1 MARARGANAVMAAAF
16 ETTYGTPPVAGY
28 KKLPFVSS
36 ALGDEQNLIMVF
48 PSPMP
53 RGDDVGCNVGAGDTY
68 RSIYATRYGD
78 LNVTPEQALEIAVYQ
93 IEQRYPRRG

>member
-36 ALGDEQNLIMVF
+36 ALGDEQIDLGALGKAGKGIHLGDEGSRGLSAPCPTTIGRW
-48 PSPMP
+48 PSRPG
-53 RGDDVGCNVGAGDTY
+53 R
-68 RSIYATRYGD
+68 
-78 LNVTPEQALEIAVYQ
+78 
-93 IEQRYPRRG
+93 